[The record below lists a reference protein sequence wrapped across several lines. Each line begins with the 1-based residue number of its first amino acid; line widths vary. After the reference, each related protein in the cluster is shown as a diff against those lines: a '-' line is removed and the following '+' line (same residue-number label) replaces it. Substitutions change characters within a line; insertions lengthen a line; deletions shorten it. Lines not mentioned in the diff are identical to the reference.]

1 MKKPEWKEFDDIH
14 VPVEVKLDLYE
25 KIEKNERKKGIFMK
39 RRMRNITIAVA
50 AILLL
55 IAMPL
60 FGGGNDMLDMSAYLS
75 ASEAEVKEPLDAVLK
90 EKDVLDKAL
99 ENNKITFDEY
109 FTKIN
114 ELKLKRDTL
123 LQKQKELDKKY
134 EVNETTIANSKQK
147 TEVES
152 YLKELRELEAL
163 DDELDRQEDE
173 LERQYKSGAITKENF
188 IAQKKQLEAKDDE
201 LDKKEDQ
208 LEAVVGDQDD
218 DDRYD
223 DHDDYDDY
231 DDDYDDDHDDDYDD
245 DDDRDDD

>member
-1 MKKPEWKEFDDIH
+1 MKKPEWKAFDDIH
-14 VPVEVKLDLYE
+14 VPTDVKLDLYE
-25 KIEKNERKKGIFMK
+25 KIEKREGKKGIFMK
-39 RRMRNITIAVA
+39 RRMRNIMIAVA

-99 ENNKITFDEY
+99 ENNKITLDEY

-152 YLKELRELEAL
+152 YLKDLRELEAL

-218 DDRYD
+218 DDDRYD
-223 DHDDYDDY
+223 DHDDDDDDDY
-231 DDDYDDDHDDDYDD
+231 DDDDHDDDYDD
-245 DDDRDDD
+245 RDDD

>member
-25 KIEKNERKKGIFMK
+25 KIEKNEGKKGIFMK

-173 LERQYKSGAITKENF
+173 LERQYKSGVITKENF

-223 DHDDYDDY
+223 DHDDDD

>member
-25 KIEKNERKKGIFMK
+25 KIEKNEGKKGIFMK

-90 EKDVLDKAL
+90 EKERLDKAL
-99 ENNKITFDEY
+99 ENNTITFDEY
-109 FTKIN
+109 FAKIN
-114 ELKLKRDTL
+114 ELKTQRDTL
-123 LQKQKELDKKY
+123 LKKQKELDQKY

-147 TEVES
+147 TEVET
-152 YLKELRELEAL
+152 YRDELRQLEAL

-173 LERQYKSGAITKENF
+173 LERQYRSGAITKENF
-188 IAQKKQLEAKDDE
+188 IAQKKQLEAQDDE

-208 LEAVVGDQDD
+208 IEAVVGDQDD
-218 DDRYD
+218 DRYDNDDDDYD
-223 DHDDYDDY
+223 DHDDDDDDHDDDDY
-231 DDDYDDDHDDDYDD
+231 DDDYDD
-245 DDDRDDD
+245 